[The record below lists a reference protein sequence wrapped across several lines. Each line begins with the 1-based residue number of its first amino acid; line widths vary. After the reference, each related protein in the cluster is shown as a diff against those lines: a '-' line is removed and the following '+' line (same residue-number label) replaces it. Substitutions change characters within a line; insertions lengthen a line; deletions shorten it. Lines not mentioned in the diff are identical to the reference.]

1 MHHQLSAPLVFSK
14 GVLPLCTGPLPKPAA
29 EASAY
34 FEHGGRQQ
42 TPAYLLSDLTPGHVI
57 EGPVLLIDDISTI
70 VVRCS
75 HQGLCSMVSGC
86 LVSVAAAA

>member
-1 MHHQLSAPLVFSK
+1 VPLQAGSCLQVCPGAAISYCPWTCCK
-14 GVLPLCTGPLPKPAA
+14 GVLPLCTGPLPEPAA

-42 TPAYLLSDLTPGHVI
+42 TPAYLLSDLTPGHVV

-75 HQGLCSMVSGC
+75 HQG
-86 LVSVAAAA
+86 

>member
-1 MHHQLSAPLVFSK
+1 MCYK
-14 GVLPLCTGPLPKPAA
+14 GVLSPCPGPLPEPAA

-42 TPAYLLSDLTPGHVI
+42 TPAYLLSDLTPGHVV

-75 HQGLCSMVSGC
+75 AGFLQRRFLSC
-86 LVSVAAAA
+86 LSSCWI